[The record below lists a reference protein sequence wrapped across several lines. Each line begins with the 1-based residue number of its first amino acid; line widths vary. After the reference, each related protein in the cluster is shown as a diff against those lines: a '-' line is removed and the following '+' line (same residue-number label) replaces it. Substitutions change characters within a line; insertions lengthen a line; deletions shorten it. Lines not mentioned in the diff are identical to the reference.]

1 VAGPALGA
9 LAAVVGPRVPFYLAA
24 AVAGINAV
32 IAARR
37 LPETHHPAKEEAAPR
52 GVRSWNPLAA
62 LAGAQ
67 GASQLI
73 SVAFF
78 TLLSFSAFEATFSLF
93 GHSRLGFDV
102 GSSAGVFAVIGLV
115 IVVVQGGLVHPVVM
129 HLGEMG
135 TLRAGLLAEVAGLL
149 GLAFVHSWGAL
160 VPALLALTVGQGLV
174 QTTMSSALAGRAPPQ
189 RRGAVLGAQQSAGGL
204 ARVLGPI
211 LGGVLFERIGPG
223 SPYVA
228 GAAVVG
234 VCLLLLQSAV
244 ASPATT
250 PL

>member
-1 VAGPALGA
+1 
-9 LAAVVGPRVPFYLAA
+9 
-24 AVAGINAV
+24 
-32 IAARR
+32 
-37 LPETHHPAKEEAAPR
+37 
-52 GVRSWNPLAA
+52 
-62 LAGAQ
+62 
-67 GASQLI
+67 
-73 SVAFF
+73 
-78 TLLSFSAFEATFSLF
+78 
-93 GHSRLGFDV
+93 
-102 GSSAGVFAVIGLV
+102 
-115 IVVVQGGLVHPVVM
+115 VQGGLVHPVVM
-129 HLGEMG
+129 RLGEMG

-211 LGGVLFERIGPG
+211 LGGVLFERVGPG

-234 VCLLLLQSAV
+234 ICLLLLQPAV